1 MTEKLNILMI
11 SDSFFPINGGREQV
25 INNLMENLKTVANP
39 VLLTTNIGGKKARS
53 IDNNLSYKVIRCKSI
68 RLTKN
73 EYLSFVDRK
82 TKQIIEELCNNGIDI
97 IHTQTKYALTSYAL
111 KLGNKYNIPVVTT
124 AHTNY
129 LTQYKSQLKFPYIYN
144 PFLNHVIKT
153 INKHNYATTPSHY
166 MKNIL
171 NNMAVKTPIKVI
183 PNGDDLSKYKDQTFK
198 KDYNTNNFI
207 YVGRLTKEKNIGLL
221 LQSLKIIK
229 DNGIDYKMTIVGN
242 GKVNYYKRITKKLDI
257 DDYCD
262 FLGAIS
268 DRKKLAQLYQD
279 SLINLIPS
287 FGESFGL
294 TLRESASLETPSV
307 VIENSAPSEVIIDNY
322 NGFVA
327 QNNPNSFA
335 KAIINAI
342 QDKNKLK
349 EISKNCSQLT
359 NDWEDI
365 TDQYINFYNEI
376 INKKNTQSPV

>member
-1 MTEKLNILMI
+1 
-11 SDSFFPINGGREQV
+11 
-25 INNLMENLKTVANP
+25 MENLKAVANP

-82 TKQIIEELCNNGIDI
+82 TKRIIEELCNNGIDI

-111 KLGNKYNIPVVTT
+111 KLGKKYNIPVVTT

-129 LTQYKSQLKFPYIYN
+129 LTQYKSQLKFPCIYN

-198 KDYNTNNFI
+198 KDYQKNRFI
-207 YVGRLTKEKNIGLL
+207 YVGRLTKEKNIELL
-221 LQSLKIIK
+221 LKSLKIIK
-229 DNGIDYKMTIVGN
+229 DNGIDYKIAFVGN

-307 VIENSAPSEVIIDNY
+307 VIENSAPAEVIIDNY

-359 NDWEDI
+359 NDWGDI